1 MICFGYITFW
11 ENGYICYVTY
21 KHLNG
26 KFHSWRVLPLL
37 GITDPVPADLQLC
50 FDNLDKSIYKF

>member
-1 MICFGYITFW
+1 MICFGYISFW
-11 ENGYICYVTY
+11 ENGYIRFVTH

-26 KFHSWRVLPLL
+26 KFSSWRVLPLL
-37 GITDPVPADLQLC
+37 GITDHVPVDLQLC